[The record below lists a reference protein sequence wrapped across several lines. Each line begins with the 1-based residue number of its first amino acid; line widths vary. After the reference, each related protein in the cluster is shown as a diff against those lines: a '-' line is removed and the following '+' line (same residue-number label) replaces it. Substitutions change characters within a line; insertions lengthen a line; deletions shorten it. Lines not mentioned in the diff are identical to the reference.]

1 MIRKLWPFLTNK
13 RKKQFLALIGLML
26 IASFAELL
34 SIGAILPF
42 LGVISDPDIIYE
54 NPNIQPLIK
63 AFGID
68 NSSQLLLPFT
78 LIFIIASLFAVL
90 VRLALLFAQT
100 RLSYAAGADISIDI
114 YRKTLYQEYSVHV
127 TRNSSEVINGIITKT
142 NTVITGVLMP
152 SLLFLSSVFIIT
164 GVTSFLF
171 LINPKISLLT
181 FTIFSLL
188 YFLISFTAKKSLQN
202 KSEIVA
208 NKSEK
213 MVKSL
218 QEGLGGIRDVLIDGT
233 QDYYVKIYK
242 QADLA
247 LRRASGDI
255 IFIGGSPRFLMEG
268 LGMSLIALLA
278 YYLVNNGEGIY
289 SAIPTLG
296 ALAIGAQRLL
306 PVLQQAY
313 AAHSTIRGASISFQD
328 IIDLLSQPLPEY
340 QDNNED
346 IFKDMITFDDISFR
360 YSNNSPWVLRNVNL
374 SFKKGARV
382 GIIGTTGSGK
392 STFIDILMGLL
403 LPTTGRLLIDD
414 NQITSQN
421 RRDWQQKISHV
432 PQSIFLA
439 DASIHENIAFGKE
452 KDEIKEERVI
462 KVAEKAKIRE
472 LLKKSSIESHGG
484 VGERGVQLSGGQ
496 RQRIGIARALY
507 KNSDVL
513 VLDEATSALDDST
526 EREIM
531 NEISKLKDNIT
542 IFIIAH
548 RLTTL
553 RNCDRIIRINDD
565 FSITELKY
573 ADLDVH

>member
-26 IASFAELL
+26 LASFAELL

-42 LGVISDPDIIYE
+42 LGVISNPDIIYE

-63 AFGID
+63 AYGID

-90 VRLALLFAQT
+90 VRLVLLFAQT

-171 LINPKISLLT
+171 LVNPKISLLT

-188 YFLISFTAKKSLQN
+188 YFLISFGAKKSLQN

-328 IIDLLSQPLPEY
+328 IIVLLNQPLPEY
-340 QDNNED
+340 QHNNED

-360 YSNNSPWVLRNVNL
+360 YSNNSPWVLRNLNL
-374 SFKKGARV
+374 SFKKGTTV
-382 GIIGTTGSGK
+382 GIIGATGSGK

-403 LPTTGRLLIDD
+403 HPTTGQLLIDG
-414 NQITSQN
+414 NPITSQN
-421 RRDWQQKISHV
+421 RSDWQRKISHV

-439 DASIHENIAFGKE
+439 DTSIYENIAFGKE
-452 KDEIKEERVI
+452 KDEIQEERI
-462 KVAEKAKIRE
+462 IRVAEKAKIRE
-472 LLKKSSIESHGG
+472 LIGKSSRDSKGG
-484 VGERGVQLSGGQ
+484 IGERGVQLSGGQ

-513 VLDEATSALDDST
+513 VLDEATSALDYLT
-526 EREIM
+526 ETEIM
-531 NEISKLKDNIT
+531 DEISKLKDNIT

-573 ADLDVH
+573 ADLDVS